1 VSTPLLDVRELSVS
15 YGAIQAI
22 REIGVTVSTG
32 EVVAL
37 IGANGAGKTTLL
49 RTIAG
54 LQQPVGGEI
63 YFDGQEIDGH
73 PPHRLAKKGL
83 NLVPEGRGILT
94 RLSVLENL
102 LLGAVARLNKREP
115 DHDLEEVYTRFPRLG
130 ERRAQKAGSLSGGE
144 QQMLAIGRAM
154 MGEPRLLML
163 DEPSLGLAPLIVREI
178 FAVIAELKEAGT
190 TVLLVEQNARAAL
203 KISDRA
209 YVLDQGQIAMEG
221 SAEDLLAEEGVVHAY
236 LGDLTNEDN

>member
-1 VSTPLLDVRELSVS
+1 MSTSLLDVRELSVS
-15 YGAIQAI
+15 YGPIQAI
-22 REIGVTVSTG
+22 SEIDVTVSTG

-63 YFDGQEIDGH
+63 HFDGQEIDGH

-102 LLGAVARLNKREP
+102 LLGAVARRNKGEL
-115 DHDLEEVYTRFPRLG
+115 DQDLEEVYTRFPRLG
-130 ERRAQKAGSLSGGE
+130 ERRAQNAGSLSGGE
-144 QQMLAIGRAM
+144 QQMLAIGRAL

-203 KISDRA
+203 KIADRA
-209 YVLDQGQIAMEG
+209 YVLDQGLVAMEG
-221 SAEDLLAEEGVVHAY
+221 SAEDLLAEERVVHAY
-236 LGDLTNEDN
+236 LGDLTSEDN

>member
-1 VSTPLLDVRELSVS
+1 MSTSLLDVRELSVS
-15 YGAIQAI
+15 YGPIQAI
-22 REIGVTVSTG
+22 SEIDVTVSTG

-63 YFDGQEIDGH
+63 HFDGQEIDGH

-102 LLGAVARLNKREP
+102 LLGAMARRNKGEP
-115 DHDLEEVYTRFPRLG
+115 DQDLEEVYTRFPRLG
-130 ERRAQKAGSLSGGE
+130 ERRAQNAGSLSGGE
-144 QQMLAIGRAM
+144 QQMLAIGRAL

-203 KISDRA
+203 KIADRA
-209 YVLDQGQIAMEG
+209 YVLDQGLVAMEG
-221 SAEDLLAEEGVVHAY
+221 SAEDLLAEERVVHAY
-236 LGDLTNEDN
+236 LGDLTSEDN